1 MASVAT
7 GVELE
12 AAFLRQKV
20 KLDIGFGFRLT
31 AERSE
36 EVLDGQSQHV
46 IVRVYPGNQAV
57 HVIGS
62 RVQLDTFYALRDP
75 IA

>member
-12 AAFLRQKV
+12 AGFLRQKE
-20 KLDIGFGFRLT
+20 KLDIGFGFRLA
-31 AERSE
+31 AEGSE
-36 EVLDGQSQHV
+36 EILDGQSQHV
-46 IVRVYPGNQAV
+46 VVRVYPGNQAV

-62 RVQLDTFYALRDP
+62 RVQLNTLYTLLDP